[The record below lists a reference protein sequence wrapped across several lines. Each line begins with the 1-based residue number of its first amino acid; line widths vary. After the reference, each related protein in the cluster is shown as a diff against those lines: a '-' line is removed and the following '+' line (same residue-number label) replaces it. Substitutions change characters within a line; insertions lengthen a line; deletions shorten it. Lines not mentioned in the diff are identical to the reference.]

1 MRVHSN
7 SHPLEHDSKVS
18 VIGKAGN
25 LKARTDAIVNE
36 CDGNDFLKTLSDDTF
51 QGNNEQLV
59 FLFPHRVFHT
69 NPFTGKYVS
78 EPDHSTDRFRY

>member
-25 LKARTDAIVNE
+25 LKAQKTVAIVNE
-36 CDGNDFLKTLSDDTF
+36 CDDNDFLKTLSDDTF

-59 FLFPHRVFHT
+59 FLFPHRVYT
-69 NPFTGKYVS
+69 ETL
-78 EPDHSTDRFRY
+78 DHMELHL

>member
-25 LKARTDAIVNE
+25 LKAQKTDAIVNE

-59 FLFPHRVFHT
+59 FLFPHRVYT
-69 NPFTGKYVS
+69 ETL
-78 EPDHSTDRFRY
+78 DHMELHL